1 MGKNSVRTMAI
12 VRTASNA
19 TAMTEGSR
27 EFCSILET
35 ISASGVVLPPF
46 IVWQGKTH
54 RESYYK
60 EGGVEYEATFT
71 VSPNGYMDDE
81 LGLEYMKKHFE
92 PYTRASTT
100 NASTTEAQARCLIV
114 DGHSSH
120 IAWKVVKHAL
130 DHNIHM
136 IYLPSKSTHLLQPL
150 DVGCFGVLQMTY
162 KKNLSGMYSWNHL

>member
-1 MGKNSVRTMAI
+1 MGKNTTRTMAI
-12 VRTASNA
+12 VRAGSPA

-35 ISASGVVLPPF
+35 VSATGAVLPPF

-60 EGGVEYEATFT
+60 EGGVEYEATFA
-71 VSPNGYMDDE
+71 VSPSGYMDDE
-81 LGLEYMKKHFE
+81 LGLEYIKKHFE
-92 PYTRASTT
+92 PYTRTGSD
-100 NASTTEAQARCLIV
+100 NAETPARCLIV

-136 IYLPSKSTHLLQPL
+136 ICLPSKSTHLLQPL
-150 DVGCFGVLQMTY
+150 DVGCFGVLQTTY
-162 KKNLSGMYSWNHL
+162 EKNLSGMYS